1 MHAWLLAFTK
11 SFTSL
16 VSCVFGLLSTRL
28 TSEADFVNAKTS
40 KSQAR
45 GKGLLTG
52 YLRTVLVYEFSEH
65 KA

>member
-1 MHAWLLAFTK
+1 MHAWLLVITK
-11 SFTSL
+11 SFATL
-16 VSCVFGLLSTRL
+16 VGYLFGLLTTRL

-45 GKGLLTG
+45 EKKLLTE
-52 YLRTVLVYEFSEH
+52 YLRTVLVYVFSEH

>member
-1 MHAWLLAFTK
+1 MHAWILAFTK
-11 SFTSL
+11 SFASL

-28 TSEADFVNAKTS
+28 ISEADFVNAKTR

-45 GKGLLTG
+45 GKKLLTQ

-65 KA
+65 NA